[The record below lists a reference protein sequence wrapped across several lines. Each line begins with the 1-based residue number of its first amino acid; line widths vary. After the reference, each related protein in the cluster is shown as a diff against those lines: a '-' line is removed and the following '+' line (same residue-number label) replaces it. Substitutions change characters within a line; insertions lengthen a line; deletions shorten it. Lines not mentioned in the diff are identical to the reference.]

1 MYQFSGLLFTRV
13 AFQFQSKQD
22 SSFLLFSF
30 IIGWFKILN
39 TLWFLFL
46 CKYKSADLGLG
57 TNAKKRR
64 SEREILTLNSYQH
77 TK

>member
-1 MYQFSGLLFTRV
+1 M
-13 AFQFQSKQD
+13 
-22 SSFLLFSF
+22 LFSF
-30 IIGWFKILN
+30 IIGGFKILN

-46 CKYKSADLGLG
+46 CKYKSADLGFS
-57 TNAKKRR
+57 TDVRKRR